1 MKNKDIDQFVN
12 DEKELMKFNFDEVEF
27 IVMYVS
33 NKLIDFVFNFNE
45 VKIVICK
52 FVINSYIL
60 R

>member
-1 MKNKDIDQFVN
+1 
-12 DEKELMKFNFDEVEF
+12 MKFNFDEVEF

>member
-27 IVMYVS
+27 IVIYVS
-33 NKLIDFVFNFNE
+33 NKLIDFVFNFNK